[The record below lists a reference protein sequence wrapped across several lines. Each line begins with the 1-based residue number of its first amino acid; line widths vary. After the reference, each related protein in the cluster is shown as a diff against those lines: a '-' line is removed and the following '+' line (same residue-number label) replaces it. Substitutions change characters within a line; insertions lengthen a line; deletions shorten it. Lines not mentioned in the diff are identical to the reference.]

1 MNRYADCP
9 CHSKSNYQKCCR
21 TYHLGTPAPNATA
34 LMRSRYSAYS
44 LNLPDYLMA
53 TTHPKNEQY
62 MEDASAWKQSIQQFT
77 KNTLFK
83 SLEILDASEDGAN
96 ATVTFRAG
104 LMQGLKDISFT
115 EKSSFEKIDGR
126 WLYLDGV
133 KDED

>member
-1 MNRYADCP
+1 
-9 CHSKSNYQKCCR
+9 
-21 TYHLGTPAPNATA
+21 
-34 LMRSRYSAYS
+34 MRSRYSAYS
-44 LNLPDYLMA
+44 INLPDYLMA

-62 MEDASAWKQSIQQFT
+62 MEDAAAWKHSIQQFT

-83 SLEILDASEDGAN
+83 SLEILNASEDGAT